1 MLCNALP
8 GERPSGAGMHYVIA
22 DPHGEYGRF
31 LRMLTEIAFSAEDT
45 LYILGD
51 VVDRGGVGGV
61 DILLDVMERPNVVML
76 RDNHEEMCL
85 KAVGHPDDQR
95 AVNHWR
101 RNGGQVTWEALS
113 RLDGEERRRVLDFLR
128 ALPDHLDLEAG
139 GRGFHLVHGFPADNT
154 YDRVWQRP
162 GPEAA
167 SPFPDGRIVVAGHT
181 PVCEL
186 WDFDEEQLDRHLA
199 NLEGGHMRIFHG
211 GGGYIDL
218 DCGCGY
224 ADIPQRRLSCLRL
237 EDMAEFYT

>member
-1 MLCNALP
+1 MLCNAFP

-76 RDNHEEMCL
+76 RGNHEEMCL

-139 GRGFHLVHGFPADNT
+139 
-154 YDRVWQRP
+154 
-162 GPEAA
+162 EATLTWTV
-167 SPFPDGRIVVAGHT
+167 DAGMQT
-181 PVCEL
+181 SLSAACPVSGWRTWRSSIHESVI
-186 WDFDEEQLDRHLA
+186 
-199 NLEGGHMRIFHG
+199 IFG
-211 GGGYIDL
+211 N
-218 DCGCGY
+218 
-224 ADIPQRRLSCLRL
+224 QCLNFICKEIKRYVRTFQ
-237 EDMAEFYT
+237 MA